1 MQNLGENRNFF
12 VLSDLEIWQMTWKN
26 NRTLVV
32 CYIELF
38 ASFRSYQCIKTWV
51 TVHKYT
57 IWVKI
62 INYLSH
68 VSLKFFGWPWKT
80 IGHHLYA
87 TSSFVHHLT
96 DVSELKLELQSGN
109 AQFGSE
115 SVIFVP
121 CGLAIWQMTLKN
133 DRAPLLCHFK
143 LCASFCSHCR
153 IRTGVTVWKRQIWIK
168 ITETFK
174 FHGWPWK
181 TIRHL
186 S

>member
-1 MQNLGENRNFF
+1 
-12 VLSDLEIWQMTWKN
+12 MTWKN
-26 NRTLVV
+26 KRTLVV

-38 ASFRSYQCIKTWV
+38 ASFCSHQCIKTWV

-68 VSLKFFGWPWKT
+68 VSLKFFRRPWKT

-109 AQFGSE
+109 AHWGQNRWFLSHVALQF
-115 SVIFVP
+115 
-121 CGLAIWQMTLKN
+121 
-133 DRAPLLCHFK
+133 DRWH
-143 LCASFCSHCR
+143 
-153 IRTGVTVWKRQIWIK
+153 
-168 ITETFK
+168 
-174 FHGWPWK
+174 WK
-181 TIRHL
+181 TIGHLFYATSSFVRHFVAIVGFEL
-186 S
+186 ELQCGNAKFG